1 LNSLDVLELGW
12 KLLLESSRRLTDL
25 TGLQGLVALRE
36 LILCNITAVTSESFV
51 ELDRLLSGL
60 HRDSS
65 RSSPAKLL
73 SFWIYAVAHR

>member
-1 LNSLDVLELGW
+1 LHSLDALELGW

-36 LILCNITAVTSESFV
+36 LILCNTAVTSESFV

-65 RSSPAKLL
+65 RSRPAKL
-73 SFWIYAVAHR
+73 SFWIYAVAYR

>member
-1 LNSLDVLELGW
+1 LHSLDVLELGW

-65 RSSPAKLL
+65 RSSPAKL